1 MKTVFY
7 LHRNILIPYQ
17 TISRTRGSQWCCFIR
32 PWDPN
37 MLGHGN
43 TNNQL
48 KFLST
53 ILIRVKNL
61 QSNACLLNH
70 KTIGH
75 LPNCNIR
82 AAWTSYNLDEGN
94 SLKGFFIGK
103 WIESNKRLR
112 QERRGIGWM
121 GTKCWQLTLDNNSE
135 WKDNIFTASLNRC
148 VIN

>member
-1 MKTVFY
+1 
-7 LHRNILIPYQ
+7 
-17 TISRTRGSQWCCFIR
+17 
-32 PWDPN
+32 

-61 QSNACLLNH
+61 QSNACLLNY

-94 SLKGFFIGK
+94 SQTDFFGGNV
-103 WIESNKRLR
+103 SNPTNVFDKK
-112 QERRGIGWM
+112 EEV
-121 GTKCWQLTLDNNSE
+121 LDE
-135 WKDNIFTASLNRC
+135 WEQNVGS
-148 VIN
+148 